1 MDKRERVRPKRP
13 SGRKLPALRAAMQV
27 QAREAYRDAILDAA
41 ERVLASGRF
50 GEAKVAEIAEQAG
63 VSVGTLY
70 NYFSSKE
77 HVLASLFERG
87 RSQLFSLLEPEPD
100 AASPI
105 ERIRRMFERTFG
117 FIEEHGSAFITYLR
131 VVSRDAPEYCQLARV
146 GSSEDRARFLN
157 LIEELLRRGVEDG
170 LVRSDIEPGSLAVGL
185 FSLMNGQVHVWI
197 HRPEAGLTCHISTLL
212 KLFFEGAGAK

>member
-1 MDKRERVRPKRP
+1 MDKREGVRPKRP
-13 SGRKLPALRAAMQV
+13 AGRKLPALRAAMQV

-41 ERVLASGRF
+41 ERVLVSGHF

-77 HVLASLFERG
+77 HVLESLFERG
-87 RSQLFSLLEPEPD
+87 RSQLFGLLEPEADGGP
-100 AASPI
+100 PV
-105 ERIRRMFERTFG
+105 EQIRRMFERTFG

-146 GSSEDRARFLN
+146 GSSEDRARFID
-157 LIEELLRRGVEDG
+157 LIEELLRRGVKDG
-170 LVRSDIEPGSLAVGL
+170 VVRSDIELESLAVGL
-185 FSLMNGQVHVWI
+185 FSLMNGLIHVWI
-197 HRPEAGLTCHISTLL
+197 HRPEAGLKRHIPTLL
-212 KLFFEGAGAK
+212 KLFFEGASAK